1 MCDPFNTCT
10 ETALWDERH
19 DLDPFMAEHYATNA
33 QHELDRL
40 AISQPSSTRIA
51 HVLRLHATYSA
62 LAATAQ
68 LPNDSDFEELKSAEE
83 FESERMAFVHS
94 DRLALMS
101 TDPKDTAPPAS
112 RTRLRSPVHVS
123 TNVNNSVVPRN
134 VRNRHRSRESLVESI
149 IREDGF
155 DSRVHDHHNHVD
167 RNQWVQEYAAPPH
180 HNQLAAPFFP
190 LQALTG
196 FLQCPQGY
204 LILFWPTT
212 PALCTGL
219 LSPRQLQ
226 RFLTDASALFTS
238 CCV

>member
-1 MCDPFNTCT
+1 MCDPFNTCI
-10 ETALWDERH
+10 ETALWDERY

-40 AISQPSSTRIA
+40 AISQPSSARIA
-51 HVLRLHATYSA
+51 HV
-62 LAATAQ
+62 
-68 LPNDSDFEELKSAEE
+68 PNDSDFEELESAEE

-134 VRNRHRSRESLVESI
+134 VRNRRRSRESSVESI

-155 DSRVHDHHNHVD
+155 DSRVPDHHNHVD

-204 LILFWPTT
+204 LILF
-212 PALCTGL
+212 
-219 LSPRQLQ
+219 
-226 RFLTDASALFTS
+226 
-238 CCV
+238 